1 MVNKLKKNF
10 ILTNMIVMLISLTT
24 IFLYIYLSSAYSMK
38 EESFDTLEASKLR
51 ISARQ
56 DLTKDKESAVPN
68 NANDVK
74 RLVIETIDEYKGF
87 SILKVEVDE
96 NNSIVEKIGDIFLED
111 SEILELIKV
120 IDDGKGTLLEYHVR
134 YLVDELN
141 VHNEYYLIDISFE
154 REVLLSLMFRLI
166 IIEMIALIVFFF
178 ISIQLS
184 KMIVKPAEIAWD
196 NQKQFI
202 GNASHELKTPLTIIL
217 ANSELLE
224 DSDLGNDNN
233 YTRVGY
239 IKQEANRMKALVE
252 ELLFLAKF
260 DEFADE
266 VIMERHNISDIIM
279 ESILMFDPI
288 AYEHKIGLQADIVE
302 ELFMECIPNQIKQL
316 NDIFIDNA
324 VKYTAAG
331 EKIVVKLYKEKNQ
344 IIYSINNSGTFLK
357 DSEMEQIFNR
367 FYQKDKARGK
377 HKDSYGLGLAIAQKI
392 CQIHNGIITVESTPE
407 IGTTFTVKF
416 THKLF

>member
-24 IFLYIYLSSAYSMK
+24 IFLYIYLSSAHSMK
-38 EESFDTLEASKLR
+38 EESFETLEVSKVR
-51 ISARQ
+51 ISVSRGIG
-56 DLTKDKESAVPN
+56 PN
-68 NANDVK
+68 
-74 RLVIETIDEYKGF
+74 KGF

-96 NNSIVEKIGDIFLED
+96 NNNIIETAGDVFLED
-111 SEILELIKV
+111 NEITELIQV
-120 IDDGKGTLLEYHVR
+120 IEDEKGTLLEYHVR
-134 YLVDELN
+134 YLVDEIN
-141 VHNEYYLIDISFE
+141 DHKEYYLIDISFE

-166 IIEMIALIVFFF
+166 GIEVIALIVFFF

-184 KMIVKPAEIAWD
+184 KMIIKPAEIAWD

-202 GNASHELKTPLTIIL
+202 ANASHELKTPLTIIL

-224 DSDLGNDNN
+224 DSDLGSGSN

-239 IKQEANRMKALVE
+239 VKQEANRMKSLVE

-266 VIMERHNISDIIM
+266 LVMEQHNISDIIM

-288 AYEHKIGLQADIVE
+288 AYEHKIGLQSDITE
-302 ELFMECIPNQIKQL
+302 DLFMDCVPNQIKQL
-316 NDIFIDNA
+316 NDIFVDNA
-324 VKYTAAG
+324 VKYTPAG
-331 EKIVVKLYKEKNQ
+331 ENIVVKLYKEKNQ
-344 IIYSINNSGTFLK
+344 IIYSINNSGAFID
-357 DSEMEQIFNR
+357 DSELEQIFNR

-392 CQIHNGIITVESTPE
+392 CHLHNGIISVESTPST
-407 IGTTFTVKF
+407 GTTFTVKF
-416 THKLF
+416 THKIF

>member
-24 IFLYIYLSSAYSMK
+24 IFLYIYLSSAHSMK
-38 EESFDTLEASKLR
+38 EESFDT
-51 ISARQ
+51 
-56 DLTKDKESAVPN
+56 
-68 NANDVK
+68 
-74 RLVIETIDEYKGF
+74 IETSKVRIIPGRGVGRDKGF
-87 SILKVEVDE
+87 YIVRIDTDE
-96 NNSIVEKIGDIFLED
+96 NNNIVNIIGDDFLEEN
-111 SEILELIKV
+111 EIISV
-120 IDDGKGTLLEYHVR
+120 IEEIEDNKGTLLEHHVR
-134 YLVDELN
+134 YIVDEVN
-141 VHNEYYLIDISFE
+141 GNKEYYLIDISFE
-154 REVLLSLMFRLI
+154 REVLISLMFRLI
-166 IIEMIALIVFFF
+166 AIEVIALIVFFF

-224 DSDLGNDNN
+224 DSDLGSESN
-233 YTRVGY
+233 YARVGY
-239 IKQEANRMKALVE
+239 VKQEANRMKSLVE

-288 AYEHKIGLQADIVE
+288 AYEHKIGLQADLVE
-302 ELFMECIPNQIKQL
+302 ELSMDCIPNQIKQL

-331 EKIVVKLYKEKNQ
+331 EEIVVKLYKEKNQ
-344 IIYSINNSGTFLK
+344 IIYSINNSGTFLN

-407 IGTTFTVKF
+407 NGTTFTVKF

>member
-10 ILTNMIVMLISLTT
+10 ILTNMMVMLISLTT
-24 IFLYIYLSSAYSMK
+24 IFLYIYLSSAHSMK
-38 EESFDTLEASKLR
+38 EESFKTLEISKVR
-51 ISARQ
+51 ISVSRGIG
-56 DLTKDKESAVPN
+56 SN
-68 NANDVK
+68 
-74 RLVIETIDEYKGF
+74 KGF

-96 NNSIVEKIGDIFLED
+96 NNNIIGTAGDVFLED
-111 SEILELIKV
+111 NAITELIESV
-120 IDDGKGTLLEYHVR
+120 EDEKGTLLEYHVR
-134 YLVDELN
+134 YLVDEVN
-141 VHNEYYLIDISFE
+141 EHKEYYLIDISFE

-166 IIEMIALIVFFF
+166 GIEVIALIVFFF

-184 KMIVKPAEIAWD
+184 KMIIKPAEIAWD

-224 DSDLGNDNN
+224 ESDLGSKSN

-239 IKQEANRMKALVE
+239 VKQEANRMKSLVE

-266 VIMERHNISDIIM
+266 LIMEQHNISDIIM

-288 AYEHKIGLQADIVE
+288 AYEHKIGLQSEIVDDIY
-302 ELFMECIPNQIKQL
+302 MECIPNQIKQL
-316 NDIFIDNA
+316 SDIFVDNA
-324 VKYTAAG
+324 VKYTPAG

-344 IIYSINNSGTFLK
+344 IIYSINNSGTFMD
-357 DSEMEQIFNR
+357 DSELEQIFNR

-392 CQIHNGIITVESTPE
+392 CQVHNGLITVDSTPE
-407 IGTTFTVKF
+407 KGTTFTVKF
-416 THKLF
+416 THKIF

>member
-10 ILTNMIVMLISLTT
+10 ILTNMIVMLVSLTT
-24 IFLYIYLSSAYSMK
+24 IFLYIYLSSAHSMK

-56 DLTKDKESAVPN
+56 DITKYKESSGSNVE
-68 NANDVK
+68 DDEK
-74 RLVIETIDEYKGF
+74 RQVIETIDAYKGF

-96 NNSIVEKIGDIFLED
+96 NNNVVEAIGDVFLED
-111 SEILELIKV
+111 NEIAESIKL
-120 IDDGKGTLLEYHVR
+120 IDDEKGILLEYHLR

-141 VHNEYYLIDISFE
+141 EHNEYYLIDISFE
-154 REVLLSLMFRLI
+154 REVLVSLMFRLI
-166 IIEMIALIVFFF
+166 LIEVVALIVFFF

-217 ANSELLE
+217 ANSELLA
-224 DSDLGNDNN
+224 DSDLGSESNHA
-233 YTRVGY
+233 RIGY
-239 IKQEANRMKALVE
+239 VKQEANRMKSLVE

-266 VIMERHNISDIIM
+266 LIMERHNISDIIM

-288 AYEHKIGLQADIVE
+288 AYENQIGLQSDIHDDLYMDCV
-302 ELFMECIPNQIKQL
+302 PNQIKQL
-316 NDIFIDNA
+316 NDIFLDNA
-324 VKYTAAG
+324 VKYTTAG
-331 EKIVVKLYKEKNQ
+331 ENIVVKLYKEKNQ
-344 IIYSINNSGTFLK
+344 IVYSINNTGTFMTGDEL
-357 DSEMEQIFNR
+357 EQIFNR

-392 CQIHNGIITVESTPE
+392 SQIHHGVITVESTPSN
-407 IGTTFTVKF
+407 GTTFTVKF
-416 THKLF
+416 THKIF